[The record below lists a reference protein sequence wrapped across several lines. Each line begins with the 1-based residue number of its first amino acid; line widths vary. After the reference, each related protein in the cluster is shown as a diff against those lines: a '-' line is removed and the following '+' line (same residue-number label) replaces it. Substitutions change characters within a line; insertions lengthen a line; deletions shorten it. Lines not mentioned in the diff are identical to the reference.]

1 MILQRTA
8 THSLSGLGALA
19 LIAGA
24 VAGCAPTPAPTP
36 TPTAAFASEE
46 EAFAKAEEVYRAYI
60 DALNAIDTS
69 DPSTFEPVYE
79 QLTGDAETST
89 RSTFSELYAE
99 NVTVLGSTSFDSF
112 EGVSFDRAHTIV
124 GADVCLDVSE
134 VEVVNA
140 AGDSLVSPDRLDRQP
155 MALTFS
161 PGHTEQLKIS
171 SMQANEELTCAG

>member
-60 DALNAIDTS
+60 DALNAYRAGEAGPSPDKFLTGELLDSEIAASEEMEKSGTRIVGETRITKFNGTTS
-69 DPSTFEPVYE
+69 DIHSSVGSIEATACLDV
-79 QLTGDAETST
+79 TS
-89 RSTFSELYAE
+89 A
-99 NVTVLGSTSFDSF
+99 
-112 EGVSFDRAHTIV
+112 RAIDDT
-124 GADVCLDVSE
+124 GADVTTPGRSDLYAIHVTFVGSRSSLLVSE
-134 VEVVNA
+134 YEVA
-140 AGDSLVSPDRLDRQP
+140 
-155 MALTFS
+155 
-161 PGHTEQLKIS
+161 PGTP
-171 SMQANEELTCAG
+171 C